1 MLSKGLLLCAALLL
15 AQVPSFE
22 GKITTVNVK
31 NDDRNIVLIARP
43 FGFTRSGVIE
53 VHLKDDKVFL
63 PEGSPPFQQDQK
75 SKLGFFITTAEV
87 ETQLESDLSEGSCV
101 LDNENIDRLF
111 TFQELEQNR
120 NPEGSAYTF
129 DYMNK
134 IAPDKGGEYSLFFA
148 NCLPQV
154 TYPTPRA
161 RL

>member
-1 MLSKGLLLCAALLL
+1 MMSKVLLLCAVLLCV
-15 AQVPSFE
+15 QVPAIE
-22 GKITTVNVK
+22 GKITTVEVK

-75 SKLGFFITTAEV
+75 AKLGFFITTAEA

-120 NPEGSAYTF
+120 NAEGSEYTF
-129 DYMNK
+129 DYK
-134 IAPDKGGEYSLFFA
+134 
-148 NCLPQV
+148 
-154 TYPTPRA
+154 
-161 RL
+161 